1 MKSLFKSIREIW
13 FEIRIF
19 ISLSIV
25 LIFTTLSF
33 LLFKNNP
40 SIIEIIGRWIG
51 LPDNISIRYGY
62 YIIASFVLSAS
73 LLRMWAGS
81 ILSSETVMAFKIRN
95 NKLMITGP
103 YKLVRNPIYFAD
115 LIAFTVLSFCLTP
128 IGLLI
133 PLLIRFHY
141 YQLIKYEEGKLVL
154 KFGEAYKEYMLSV
167 PAIIPGFRQIKGL
180 LNTQINFKIN
190 FDGFRHNAQY
200 ILFIPGLLI
209 AASTGKFI
217 HAILVGIPAVIDW
230 AIIHTVIGLS
240 NGSPG
245 KVSSSSISKKFSHSK
260 VFRDILYAQCWEDPE
275 MDREA
280 FRIKSGDRVFSI
292 TSGGCNALAFLI
304 DDPEEVICL
313 DMNRFQNYLLS
324 MKMRAFQTLTYEETL
339 EFVGVKPTGR
349 RLEYYERI
357 KPMLSEE
364 EQFYWNN
371 KKGDINRG
379 LIHCGKYERY
389 MHLLKRIF
397 RILIGKKIIHD
408 LFNSSDKEERLILF
422 EKKWD
427 NFRWRLFCRIFLSRT
442 FASLLFDKSF
452 YKYIDTKFSFE
463 RYYRSAVKRAVTELP
478 VKDNYFLAYILMG
491 NYFKDNLPPYLKKE
505 NYDLIRNRVNRI
517 KTVTSGCLEY
527 LKGIPSDTIS
537 KFNFTNIFEWI
548 SSEEFVV
555 LLKETL
561 RTAKDGAILTYR
573 NHLVTRNRPES
584 IADQIIPD
592 INLSVKL
599 HETDRSFIYK
609 AYVVERI
616 KKNLCHSWSVK

>member
-1 MKSLFKSIREIW
+1 MKSLFNRIREPW

-25 LIFTTLSF
+25 LIFTTISF

-40 SIIEIIGRWIG
+40 SVIESAGRWIG
-51 LPDNISIRYGY
+51 LPDRISTRYGY
-62 YIIASFVLSAS
+62 YIIAFLVLLAS
-73 LLRMWAGS
+73 LIRMWAGS

-115 LIAFTVLSFCLTP
+115 LIAFTALSFCLKP
-128 IGLLI
+128 IGLII
-133 PLLIRFHY
+133 PVLIRLHY
-141 YQLIKYEEGKLVL
+141 YQLIRYEEDKLVS
-154 KFGEAYKEYMLSV
+154 KFGNTYEEYIRSV
-167 PAIIPGFRQIKGL
+167 PAVIPGIRQIICLPRTL
-180 LNTQINFKIN
+180 LNFKIN

-217 HAILVGIPAVIDW
+217 YAILIGIPAVVDW
-230 AIIHTVIGLS
+230 AVIHTVIGVS
-240 NGSPG
+240 KGAEGTVSPSP
-245 KVSSSSISKKFSHSK
+245 VKKNFHHSK

-275 MDREA
+275 MDRTA
-280 FRIKSGDRVFSI
+280 FNIKSGDKVFSI
-292 TSGGCNALAFLI
+292 TSGGCNAMAFLI

-313 DMNRFQNYLLS
+313 DMNHFQNFLLS
-324 MKMRAFQTLTYEETL
+324 IKMRAFETLTYDETL
-339 EFVGVKPTGR
+339 EFFGIRPSKR
-349 RLEYYERI
+349 RWEYYERI
-357 KPMLSEE
+357 RPMLP
-364 EQFYWNN
+364 EQEQLYWNN
-371 KKGDINRG
+371 KRDDINRG
-379 LIHCGKYERY
+379 IIHCGKYERY

-397 RILIGKKIIHD
+397 RILIGRKIIIE
-408 LFNSSDKEERLILF
+408 LFTSSDESERKILF

-427 NFRWRLFCRIFLSRT
+427 NFRWRIFCRIFLSRT
-442 FASLLFDKSF
+442 FASLLFDRSF
-452 YKYIDTKFSFE
+452 YKYLDPKFSFE
-463 RYYRSAVKRAVTELP
+463 KYYRSAVKKAVTELP
-478 VKDNYFLAYILMG
+478 VRENYFLAYILMG
-491 NYFKDNLPPYLKKE
+491 NYFNENLPPYLKKE
-505 NYDLIRNRVNRI
+505 NYDLIRSRVDRI
-517 KTVTSGCLEY
+517 KIVTSGCLEY
-527 LKGIPSDTIS
+527 LRALPSDTIS

-548 SSEEFVV
+548 SIEEFA
-555 LLKETL
+555 LLLTETL

-592 INLSVKL
+592 LKLSLRL

-616 KKNLCHSWSVK
+616 NKSLCHS